1 MNADSVESAIG
12 DGLPAGSTAKGI
24 LTHFFN
30 FLPFFGRFPASCAA
44 VTPGIVFLYKACRHS
59 PAPDQEP
66 THSFNMSGTI
76 CSIIYADS
84 DANLTAP
91 GIGTDH
97 QEKLITLMEPSATGI
112 PEDRIAAL
120 EKKVREMEALVKGLI
135 DELLDFKAIA
145 MKMSRQ
151 DGERSRLEM
160 KQGLVVPVTSSPAL
174 AGQSAPF
181 SPAASADGSTVIR
194 PRGTRQ
200 PDVPV
205 APAEPA
211 MVRIMQNDGTMKMEP
226 RCGDRNP
233 IDSSGGYGRNKAGT
247 SFKGKQAPLIYAAD
261 KEPAKK

>member
-1 MNADSVESAIG
+1 
-12 DGLPAGSTAKGI
+12 
-24 LTHFFN
+24 
-30 FLPFFGRFPASCAA
+30 
-44 VTPGIVFLYKACRHS
+44 
-59 PAPDQEP
+59 
-66 THSFNMSGTI
+66 MSGTI

-91 GIGTDH
+91 GIGPDH
-97 QEKLITLMEPSATGI
+97 QERMITLMELSATGV

-120 EKKVREMEALVKGLI
+120 EKKVRDMEALVKGLI

-160 KQGLVVPVTSSPAL
+160 KQGPVVSVTSLPAL
-174 AGQSAPF
+174 AGQPSPL
-181 SPAASADGSTVIR
+181 SPAISAGGSMVIR
-194 PRGTRQ
+194 PRGARQ
-200 PDVPV
+200 PDVPA

-233 IDSSGGYGRNKAGT
+233 IDSSGGYGRNKSGT
-247 SFKGKQAPLIYAAD
+247 LSRGKQAPLIYAAD